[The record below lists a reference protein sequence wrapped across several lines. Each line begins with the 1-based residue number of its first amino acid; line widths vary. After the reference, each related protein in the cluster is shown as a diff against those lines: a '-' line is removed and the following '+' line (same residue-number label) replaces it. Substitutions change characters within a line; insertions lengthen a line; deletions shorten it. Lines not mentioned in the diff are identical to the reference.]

1 MSIIQIHASLINTRT
16 TENVRD
22 STLSI
27 KTGAPK
33 KNGINYAVITSG
45 LIWQCVKNFNQPK
58 RERKKKLASHIK
70 IRGNSN
76 FPRMDRGIDTFP
88 GARAVYLFFTFAFA
102 FI

>member
-1 MSIIQIHASLINTRT
+1 VLKTLISRKGK
-16 TENVRD
+16 E
-22 STLSI
+22 
-27 KTGAPK
+27 
-33 KNGINYAVITSG
+33 
-45 LIWQCVKNFNQPK
+45 
-58 RERKKKLASHIK
+58 KKKLASHIK